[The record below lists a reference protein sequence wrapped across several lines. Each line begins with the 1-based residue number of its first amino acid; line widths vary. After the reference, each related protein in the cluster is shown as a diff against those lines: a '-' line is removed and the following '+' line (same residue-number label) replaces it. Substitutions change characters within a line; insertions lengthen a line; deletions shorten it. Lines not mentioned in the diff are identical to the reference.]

1 MSFLEL
7 AIKLKQV
14 ITILDETRP
23 EDSAI
28 IAKETAALVR
38 NRVQNEKVDEDGAS
52 FDAYSQAV
60 VPQWMLYS
68 SATSDGAIER
78 LKEGEWFQSYE
89 DLKVANNQPIDAKN
103 YTNTGEM
110 WRNTGITSIESNG
123 SSTTVTIGGQTE
135 RAANIHAWTLERD
148 DVTLIAPNESEVQ
161 FLLDA
166 HTERVLGAIN
176 DVFN

>member
-1 MSFLEL
+1 MSFLDL
-7 AIKLKQV
+7 ANKLKQ
-14 ITILDETRP
+14 IPILLNETRA
-23 EDSAI
+23 EQSAI

-38 NRVQNEKVDEDGAS
+38 NRVQNDKVDENGAS
-52 FDAYSQAV
+52 FDTYSQAV

-103 YTNTGEM
+103 YTNTGDM

-148 DVTLIAPNESEVQ
+148 DVTLIAPNESEIGFIVE
-161 FLLDA
+161 A
-166 HTERVLGAIN
+166 HTERILGIIN
-176 DVFN
+176 DVLS